1 VTEGAGPQEP
11 AGSRALR
18 WPVETA
24 AKFGGAAPAAVE
36 RFFMDQCPQHAAA
49 IAYRVLFSIVP
60 LAIVLVSVFGLV
72 LQDDSVRQDVT
83 KTIVDA
89 LPVSAAGRQDV
100 EDAVTAIATP
110 VSAAGL
116 VSFLVFVWAATGMMG
131 AVRAGLESAMGVTQ
145 SRPMARGKLID
156 LALIVGAAAL
166 VLVTAGITVV
176 GQLVHTAGGGIASL
190 TGIGAGTLSDGLVRA
205 IAFALSILVV
215 LMLYRFVPARG
226 LRVRDGLAGAI
237 VTAVFF
243 QLIAL
248 ASGFLYERASRLSV
262 VYGSLTAGLVF
273 LYSVYLYSSALL
285 LGAEIAA
292 AWARPPSGEGAPLLT
307 QLKRA
312 FLGLFIRQE
321 PPEPRQGGPQPP
333 G

>member
-1 VTEGAGPQEP
+1 
-11 AGSRALR
+11 
-18 WPVETA
+18 
-24 AKFGGAAPAAVE
+24 
-36 RFFMDQCPQHAAA
+36 M
-49 IAYRVLFSIVP
+49 LFSIVP

-72 LQDDSVRQDVT
+72 LQNADLRHDVT
-83 KTIVDA
+83 KTIADA
-89 LPVSAAGRQDV
+89 LPVSVAGRNDV
-100 EDAVTAIATP
+100 EDAVGAIATP

-116 VSFLVFVWAATGMMG
+116 ISLLVFVWAATGMMG
-131 AVRAGLESAMGVTQ
+131 SIRGGLESAMGVTR

-176 GQLVHTAGGGIASL
+176 GQLVHTAGGGIANA
-190 TGIGAGTLSDGLVRA
+190 TDIGAGTLSDGIVRLA
-205 IAFALSILVV
+205 AFVLSVLVV
-215 LMLYRFVPARG
+215 LLLYRFVPARG
-226 LRVRDGLAGAI
+226 LRIRDGVAGAI
-237 VTAVFF
+237 VTAIFF

-248 ASGFLYERASRLSV
+248 GSGFLYERATRLSV
-262 VYGSLTAGLVF
+262 VYGSLTAALVF

-292 AWARPPSGEGAPLLT
+292 AWARPPSGPGAPLTT

-312 FLGLFIRQE
+312 FLGLFVQQATPEPQKGE
-321 PPEPRQGGPQPP
+321 PPPP